1 MKKNR
6 KGQVTLYIL
15 FIFMAIIII
24 VVASVVA
31 PMGVLFNTE
40 MVKAGEQILL
50 QANDSMTDIQN
61 TTVRNAIQSSTAS
74 ALSAGQNNI
83 EVNNAMF
90 QYSWVVVLGIGA
102 LVVFLY
108 SRRLVEYGGGGF
120 I

>member
-1 MKKNR
+1 MKAR
-6 KGQVTLYIL
+6 KAQVTMYIV
-15 FIFMAIIII
+15 FIFMAVIIV

-40 MVKAGEQILL
+40 MVRAGEDILL
-50 QANDSMTDIQN
+50 QANESMALIQN
-61 TTVRNAIQSSTAS
+61 TTVRNAVQSSTAA

-83 EVNNAMF
+83 EVNNSVF
-90 QYSWVVVLGIGA
+90 QYSWVVVLVIGG

-108 SRRLVEYGGGGF
+108 SRRLVEYGAGGF